1 MGRLGKIANRW
12 RDVFDDDDDVNFEL
26 AVVKIPYGFPRITR
40 CGGARTQG
48 LSYEEPAMDSK
59 ESDKE
64 DQRLTE
70 ESSSG
75 LAPFED
81 SENSGV
87 RQKMPVLRHLPNNN
101 PFFSYFLFHFFMFYV
116 TLCESL

>member
-12 RDVFDDDDDVNFEL
+12 RDVFDDDDVNFEL
-26 AVVKIPYGFPRITR
+26 AVEVTIAENSDIVKILYGFPRITR

-64 DQRLTE
+64 DR
-70 ESSSG
+70 
-75 LAPFED
+75 
-81 SENSGV
+81 
-87 RQKMPVLRHLPNNN
+87 RK
-101 PFFSYFLFHFFMFYV
+101 LFRPRTF
-116 TLCESL
+116 